1 MSPKRRLHPFAL
13 VSLLSLLTGCAGL
26 RLRPDGTPLPEE
38 CPGEAR
44 EAMARMG
51 IKPNDGFVIIVDERL
66 MRQWPTPLEE
76 GAVVGYLEEPDD
88 ERVPV
93 GTRFY
98 GQAWTGGEK
107 AIVRYYGLQLPGG
120 TRMPFCLEV
129 RDGFGGQMKDPSSPP
144 GVALLPDPDV
154 VVVAVSRYGERDAIQ
169 ESDRSRFYLHR

>member
-1 MSPKRRLHPFAL
+1 MSPKRRFHPFAL
-13 VSLLSLLTGCAGL
+13 VALLSLVAGCSGL

-38 CPGEAR
+38 CSGEAR

-51 IKPNDGFVIIVDERL
+51 VKPDDRFSIIVDERL

-76 GAVVGYLEEPDD
+76 GPVVGYLEEPD
-88 ERVPV
+88 RRLPV

-98 GQAWTGGEK
+98 GQAWTAGPK
-107 AIVRYYGLQLPGG
+107 AIVRYYELQVPGG

-154 VVVAVSRYGERDAIQ
+154 VVAAVFRYGERDAIQ
-169 ESDRSRFYLHR
+169 ELDRSRFYFHR